1 LDIEFKDPETLGEKY
16 LTVEPD
22 ILSYDLTPDVDFI
35 IIACDGLWDVIS
47 NERAVTLVNHE
58 LELGTPQE
66 SIAQKLV
73 AEAYENES
81 GDNITAI
88 IVFPQKKFKKLLPKL
103 EKKRRQSD
111 FSRQKRKK
119 KNSDDVSDDKKK
131 KKKKKSPKI
140 SKSQQL
146 SPFILQSK
154 STGDIPNIIK
164 SNNQDQQQ
172 LSTSLNSTSQNN
184 FVERKERKESIS
196 KKDRKDTKKKKIQE
210 DDDSK

>member
-1 LDIEFKDPETLGEKY
+1 MMYQTI
-16 LTVEPD
+16 
-22 ILSYDLTPDVDFI
+22 
-35 IIACDGLWDVIS
+35 
-47 NERAVTLVNHE
+47 
-58 LELGTPQE
+58 
-66 SIAQKLV
+66 
-73 AEAYENES
+73 
-81 GDNITAI
+81 
-88 IVFPQKKFKKLLPKL
+88 
-103 EKKRRQSD
+103 KRR
-111 FSRQKRKK
+111 
-119 KNSDDVSDDKKK
+119 
-131 KKKKKSPKI
+131 KKKKSPKI

-196 KKDRKDTKKKKIQE
+196 KKDRKDTKKKEIQE